1 MFQTGRINVI
11 FVTLLVGTETKRVR
25 WLTDE
30 YREAEFLSSWRE
42 GILLRIVLIYV
53 YVT

>member
-25 WLTDE
+25 
-30 YREAEFLSSWRE
+30 
-42 GILLRIVLIYV
+42 
-53 YVT
+53 